1 LLAKLS
7 LCKEIFITIRASEE
21 YDYGENDDEEGSTYI
36 PNSSDGP
43 PIGRDEKRRD
53 GKCAYTGGAANIPRQ
68 PKSCWIYSRGLN
80 YGRDMYGTR
89 VGPEMWAMK

>member
-1 LLAKLS
+1 MVPRLGAMKN
-7 LCKEIFITIRASEE
+7 
-21 YDYGENDDEEGSTYI
+21 GGMENV
-36 PNSSDGP
+36 
-43 PIGRDEKRRD
+43 R
-53 GKCAYTGGAANIPRQ
+53 AYTGGAANIPRQ